1 MQRNC
6 WQMFY
11 PVIEQSIAWKAD
23 CVGLLAQHV
32 LQLPKSTN
40 ETVDQLGVSAKEP
53 SIAIDLIER

>member
-1 MQRNC
+1 
-6 WQMFY
+6 MFY